1 MLNSDLLTD
10 LIKQAQGDRSLNE
23 FAKQCGIDS
32 GNLSKIIN
40 KKNKHAPKPET
51 LNKIATHAQNDVTY
65 EQLLDAAGHIK
76 IETTT
81 VPIQTPVL
89 TEKDEKDIA
98 KQVEKLTK
106 TLMENSEGLM
116 YSGEPLSPEAVQSI
130 LDNLIIGI
138 RLAKL
143 RNKKYIPK
151 KYRDK

>member
-1 MLNSDLLTD
+1 MLNPDLLAD
-10 LIKQAQGDRSLNE
+10 LIKKAQGDRSLNE
-23 FAKQCGIDS
+23 FANQCGLDS

-51 LNKIATHAQNDVTY
+51 LNKIATYAQNGVTY

-76 IETTT
+76 IESAST
-81 VPIQTPVL
+81 PIENPVL

-98 KQVEKLTK
+98 KQVEKLKK

-130 LDNLIIGI
+130 LDNLLIGI
-138 RLAKL
+138 KHAKMM
-143 RNKKYIPK
+143 NKKYIPK